1 LSLAS
6 FKKDHMKI
14 ARALLAVTT
23 AEILLFSLSLTG
35 CKRETIAKKIPGVL
49 AVENKISLKQ

>member
-1 LSLAS
+1 
-6 FKKDHMKI
+6 MKI

-23 AEILLFSLSLTG
+23 AEILLFSLGLTG